1 MTLTTLIDA
10 PPWRVDMAPSM
21 GTGTGTGAGPDLIL
35 AFASI
40 GHDPTRPPSPEFVAS
55 SRAQGRRALFFMDAA
70 RSWGLDPA
78 FPAILHRALAAAG
91 PAQRRLAIG
100 SSMGAAMALR
110 AAAHAPLDAIL
121 AFGPQSRLHDPR
133 WSSWTARLSD
143 PGPPPLP
150 QGPWTVLFHALD
162 DDRDQA
168 LGFPQQPGTDHL
180 LFPGLT
186 HSRLGPYLKERGL
199 LSGLIDAA
207 LARDRRRLLRIATAA
222 GGVQR
227 RKRMP
232 A

>member
-10 PPWRVDMAPSM
+10 PPWRVDMAD
-21 GTGTGTGAGPDLIL
+21 GAGPDLVL

-55 SRAQGRRALFFMDAA
+55 ARAQGRRALFLMDAS

-78 FPAILHRALAAAG
+78 FPDILHHALSAAG
-91 PAQRRLAIG
+91 PAQRHLAIG
-100 SSMGAAMALR
+100 SSMGAVMALR
-110 AAAHAPLDAIL
+110 AAAHVPFDAIL
-121 AFGPQSRLHDPR
+121 AIGPQSHLHDPR
-133 WSSWTARLSD
+133 WSAWTARLTD
-143 PGPPPLP
+143 PGPPPLTK
-150 QGPWTVLFHALD
+150 GPWTVLFHALD

-180 LFPGLT
+180 LFPGLA

-199 LSGLIDAA
+199 LAGLIDAA
-207 LARDRRRLLRIATAA
+207 LARDRRRLLRIAAAA

-227 RKRMP
+227 RKGMP

>member
-1 MTLTTLIDA
+1 MTLTPLIDA
-10 PPWRVDMAPSM
+10 PPWRVDLAP
-21 GTGTGTGAGPDLIL
+21 GTGSDLIL

-55 SRAQGRRALFFMDAA
+55 SRAQGRRALFFMEAS

-78 FPAILHRALAAAG
+78 FPDILHRALNATG

-100 SSMGAAMALR
+100 SSMGGAMALR
-110 AAAHAPLDAIL
+110 AAAQIPLDAII
-121 AFGPQSRLHDPR
+121 AIGPQSRLDDPR
-133 WSSWTARLSD
+133 WQHWTARLKD
-143 PGPPPLP
+143 PGPPPLT
-150 QGPWTVLFHALD
+150 QGPWTILLHALG

-168 LGFPQQPGTDHL
+168 LGFPEQPGTDHI

-186 HSRLGPYLKERGL
+186 HSRLSPYLKERGL
-199 LSGLIDAA
+199 LQGLIDAA
-207 LARDRRRLLRIATAA
+207 LTRDRRRLLRIATAA

-227 RKRMP
+227 RKGMP

>member
-10 PPWRVDMAPSM
+10 PPWHVNLAPGIGS
-21 GTGTGTGAGPDLIL
+21 DLIF
-35 AFASI
+35 AFSSI

-55 SRAQGRRALFFMDAA
+55 SRTKGRRAVFLMDAS

-78 FPAILHRALAAAG
+78 FPEILHRALGASG
-91 PAQRRLAIG
+91 PAHRRLAIG

-110 AAAHAPLDAIL
+110 AAAHIPLDAII
-121 AFGPQSRLHDPR
+121 AIGPQSRLDDPR
-133 WSSWTARLSD
+133 WQHWTTRLKD
-143 PGPPPLP
+143 PGPPPLTP
-150 QGPWTVLFHALD
+150 GPWTILLHALD

-168 LGFPQQPGTDHL
+168 LAFPEHPGTDHI

-207 LARDRRRLLRIATAA
+207 LTRDRRRLLRITTAA

-227 RKRMP
+227 RKGMP